1 MRLTPL
7 VVAGIVAA
15 LPCTPIAAQLR
26 SSRPIPQQ
34 ANLPRL
40 LVANPFSFSSQDSAA
55 AVRVG
60 AGLRDKIEKSTD
72 RWFKVVQRAQM
83 NEALQQYAYPVDAV
97 LPPLVARQLAQS
109 LNARAMVVGTLL
121 RGEGG
126 RYTLEAR
133 LANMNDDA
141 GYIAR
146 STQAPNQSFEDF
158 GAAAGDALTP
168 AFRALQDAKACDNQR
183 ATMPDKAA
191 ESATKALRVL
201 PNHGL
206 AEYCLAQI
214 LIAKKAPVDSVIVH
228 LKNATRGDRL
238 SLPAWTALAVQ
249 FQAKGDSA
257 QTIETFKEMLRVAP
271 TNEAL
276 RKEAFKLFQNYGRPE
291 AAEEVA
297 DSGLALDAANADL
310 WDLKANACLD
320 QGQTKPEKNRC
331 AVDALEKV
339 FELDTLKADT
349 LYFAKMAYAVSLP
362 PIDTARFLKWTR
374 AGATKY
380 PRHGF
385 LLSKLAEAYSVAGP
399 VDSALVVT
407 QRLMAVDSTDLT
419 PVLRVAKTLA
429 DTTVKRARDAMTLI
443 PYIERL
449 GSPED
454 KGTMGAIL
462 AGAGVPLLSGTPDY
476 TLAAE
481 LSRAALK
488 LLPADSRTAQLAN
501 FVLGLSTFQ
510 MMVAMDAEAIAQ
522 KSCPTSQQMKTL
534 MAEAAPALQAGR
546 SINESVVAPRIQALD
561 QFNKHIDSI
570 IKAYCK

>member
-15 LPCTPIAAQLR
+15 LPCTPMAAQLR

-34 ANLPRL
+34 QNLPRL
-40 LVANPFSFSSQDSAA
+40 LVANPFSFSPQDSAA

-60 AGLRDKIEKSTD
+60 AGLRDRVEKTAD

-121 RGEGG
+121 RGDGG
-126 RYTLEAR
+126 RYTFEAR

-146 STQAPNQSFEDF
+146 VTQAPNQSFEEF
-158 GAAAGDALTP
+158 GAAGGDALAP

-183 ATMPDKAA
+183 ATTPDKAA
-191 ESATKALRVL
+191 ESAMKALRVL
-201 PNHGL
+201 PQHGL

-214 LIAKKAPVDSVIVH
+214 LIAKKAPVDSVIGH

-238 SLPAWTALAVQ
+238 SLQAWTALAVQ
-249 FQAKGDSA
+249 YQAKGDSA

-297 DSGLALDAANADL
+297 DSGLALDPANADL

-349 LYFAKMAYAVSLP
+349 LYFAKMAYAASLP
-362 PIDTARFLKWTR
+362 PIDTARFIKWTR
-374 AGATKY
+374 MGVTKN

-399 VDSALVVT
+399 VDSALAVT
-407 QRLMAVDSTDLT
+407 QRLMAVDSSDVT

-429 DTTVKRARDAMTLI
+429 DTSTKRARDAMTLI

-449 GSPED
+449 GTADD
-454 KGTMGAIL
+454 KANMGAIL

-476 TLAAE
+476 PLAAD

-488 LLPADSRTAQLAN
+488 LLPPDSRTAQLAN

-510 MMVAMDAEAIAQ
+510 TMVAMDADAIAQ
-522 KSCPTSQQMKTL
+522 KSCPLAQQMKAL
-534 MAEAAPALQAGR
+534 MAESAPALQAGR
-546 SINESVVAPRIQALD
+546 SINEGVVAPRIQALD
-561 QFNKHIDSI
+561 QFTTHINSI

>member
-15 LPCTPIAAQLR
+15 LPSAPLTAQLR

-40 LVANPFSFSSQDSAA
+40 LVANPFSFSPQDSAA
-55 AVRVG
+55 SVRVG
-60 AGLRDKIEKSTD
+60 AGLRDRVEKIAD
-72 RWFKVVQRAQM
+72 RWFKVVQRVQM

-121 RGEGG
+121 RGDGG

-141 GYIAR
+141 GYIVR
-146 STQAPNQSFEDF
+146 STQLPNQSFEDF
-158 GAAAGDALTP
+158 GASATDALAP

-191 ESATKALRVL
+191 ESAVKALRAL

-206 AEYCLAQI
+206 AEFCLAQI
-214 LIAKKAPVDSVIVH
+214 LITKKAPVDSVILH

-249 FQAKGDSA
+249 YQAKGDSA

-297 DSGLALDAANADL
+297 DSGLALDPANADL
-310 WDLKANACLD
+310 WDLKSNACLD

-349 LYFAKMAYAVSLP
+349 LYFAKMAYAVSLA
-362 PIDTARFLKWTR
+362 PIDTARFIKWTR
-374 AGATKY
+374 LGATKY

-399 VDSALVVT
+399 VDSALAVT
-407 QRLMAVDSTDLT
+407 QRLMAVDSSDVT
-419 PVLRVAKTLA
+419 PLLRVAKTLA
-429 DTTVKRARDAMTLI
+429 DTSVKRAKDAMLLI

-449 GSPED
+449 GSPDD
-454 KGTMGAIL
+454 KANMGAIL

-476 TLAAE
+476 PQAAE

-488 LLPADSRTAQLAN
+488 LLPPASRTAQLAN

-510 MMVAMDAEAIAQ
+510 MMVTLDAEAIAQ
-522 KSCPTSQQMKTL
+522 KSCPLSQQMETL
-534 MAEAAPALQAGR
+534 MDEASPALHAGR
-546 SINESVVAPRIQALD
+546 SINEGVVAPRIQALD
-561 QFNKHIDSI
+561 QFTAHINSL

>member
-15 LPCTPIAAQLR
+15 LPCTPMAAQLR

-34 ANLPRL
+34 QNLPRL
-40 LVANPFSFSSQDSAA
+40 LVANPFSFSAQDSAA

-60 AGLRDKIEKSTD
+60 AGLRDRAEKNAD
-72 RWFKVVQRAQM
+72 KWFKVVQRAQM

-97 LPPLVARQLAQS
+97 LPPLVARQLALS

-121 RGEGG
+121 RGDGG
-126 RYTLEAR
+126 RYTIEAR

-146 STQAPNQSFEDF
+146 VTQSPNQSFEEF
-158 GAAAGDALTP
+158 GAKAADSLTP
-168 AFRALQDAKACDNQR
+168 AFRALPDAKACDNQR

-191 ESATKALRVL
+191 ESAQKALRVV

-214 LIAKKAPVDSVIVH
+214 AIAKKAPVETVIAH

-249 FQAKGDSA
+249 YQAKGDSA

-276 RKEAFKLFQNYGRPE
+276 RKEAFRLFLSYGRPE
-291 AAEEVA
+291 AAEDVA
-297 DSGLALDAANADL
+297 REGITNDPANADL
-310 WDLKANACLD
+310 HDLLSSACLFQD
-320 QGQTKPEKNRC
+320 KPEKNKC
-331 AVDALEKV
+331 AVDALV
-339 FELDTLKADT
+339 QVYALDSTKADT
-349 LYFAKMAYAVSLP
+349 TFFTKITFAASRP
-362 PIDTARFLKWTR
+362 PEDTVRFLHWAQR
-374 AGATKY
+374 GVAKY
-380 PRHGF
+380 PNSGI
-385 LLSKLAEAYSVAGP
+385 LLGQLAQSYGVAGP
-399 VDSALVVT
+399 VDSALAVT
-407 QRLMAVDSTDLT
+407 RRLMAVDSSDLT
-419 PVLRVAKTLA
+419 PVLRVAKALA
-429 DTTVKRARDAMTLI
+429 DTSNKRARDAMTLL
-443 PYIERL
+443 PYVERL

-454 KGTMGAIL
+454 KANMGAIL

-476 TLAAE
+476 PQAAE
-481 LSRAALK
+481 LGRAALK

-510 MMVAMDAEAIAQ
+510 MMVAMDKEAIAQ
-522 KSCPTSQQMKTL
+522 KSCPLSQQMKTL
-534 MAEAAPALQAGR
+534 MDEAAPALQAGR
-546 SINESVVAPRIQALD
+546 SINEGVVAPRIQALD
-561 QFNKHIDSI
+561 QFTAHINSLL
-570 IKAYCK
+570 KAYCK

>member
-15 LPCTPIAAQLR
+15 LPCTPMAAQLR

-34 ANLPRL
+34 QNLPRL
-40 LVANPFSFSSQDSAA
+40 LVANPFSFSAQDSAA

-60 AGLRDKIEKSTD
+60 AGLRDRVEKNAE

-121 RGEGG
+121 RGDGG
-126 RYTLEAR
+126 RYTIEAR

-146 STQAPNQSFEDF
+146 VTQSPNQSFEEF
-158 GAAAGDALTP
+158 GARAADSLAA

-191 ESATKALRVL
+191 ESAQKALRVV

-214 LIAKKAPVDSVIVH
+214 AIAKKAPVETVIAH

-249 FQAKGDSA
+249 YQAKGDSA

-276 RKEAFKLFQNYGRPE
+276 RKEAFRLFLTYGRPE

-297 DSGLALDAANADL
+297 REGITHDPANADL
-310 WDLKANACLD
+310 HDLLSSACLFQD
-320 QGQTKPEKNRC
+320 KPEKNKC
-331 AVDALEKV
+331 AVDALV
-339 FELDTLKADT
+339 QVYALDSTKADT
-349 LYFAKMAYAVSLP
+349 TFFTKITFAASRP
-362 PIDTARFLKWTR
+362 PEDTVRFLHWAQR
-374 AGATKY
+374 GVAKY
-380 PRHGF
+380 PNSGI
-385 LLSKLAEAYSVAGP
+385 LLGQLAQAYGVAGP

-407 QRLMAVDSTDLT
+407 RRLMAVDSSDLT
-419 PVLRVAKTLA
+419 PVLRMAKTLA
-429 DTTVKRARDAMTLI
+429 DTTTKRARDAMTLI

-449 GSPED
+449 GSPDD
-454 KGTMGAIL
+454 KANMGAIL

-476 TLAAE
+476 AQAAE

-522 KSCPTSQQMKTL
+522 KSCPLSQQMKTF
-534 MAEAAPALQAGR
+534 MDEAAPALQAGR
-546 SINESVVAPRIQALD
+546 SINEGVVAPRIQALD
-561 QFNKHIDSI
+561 QFTAHINSLL
-570 IKAYCK
+570 KAYCK

>member
-7 VVAGIVAA
+7 AVAGILAA
-15 LPCTPIAAQLR
+15 LPGTPMAAQLR

-34 ANLPRL
+34 QNLPRL

-60 AGLRDKIEKSTD
+60 AGLRDRIEKTAD
-72 RWFKVVQRAQM
+72 KWYKVVQRAQM

-121 RGEGG
+121 RGEGS

-133 LANMNDDA
+133 FANMNDDA

-146 STQAPNQSFEDF
+146 VTQMPNQSFEDF
-158 GAAAGDALTP
+158 GARAADSLGG

-183 ATMPDKAA
+183 ATTPDKAA
-191 ESATKALRVL
+191 EAAAKALRVL

-206 AEYCLAQI
+206 AEFCLAQI
-214 LIAKKAPVDSVIVH
+214 LITRKAPVDSVIAH

-249 FQAKGDSA
+249 YQAKGDSA
-257 QTIETFKEMLRVAP
+257 RTIETFKEMLRVAP

-310 WDLKANACLD
+310 WDLKSNACLD
-320 QGQTKPEKNRC
+320 QGQSKPEKNRC

-339 FELDTLKADT
+339 FELDTTKADT

-374 AGATKY
+374 MGATKY

-385 LLSKLAEAYSVAGP
+385 LLSQLAAAYSVAGP

-407 QRLMAVDSTDLT
+407 QRLMAVDSSDVT

-429 DTTVKRARDAMTLI
+429 DTSVKRPKEAMSLI
-443 PYIERL
+443 PYVERL

-454 KGTMGAIL
+454 KANMGAIL

-476 TLAAE
+476 PLAAE

-488 LLPADSRTAQLAN
+488 LLPAESRTAQLAN

-522 KSCPTSQQMKTL
+522 KSCPMSQQMKTL

-546 SINESVVAPRIQALD
+546 SINEGVVAPRITALD
-561 QFNKHIDSI
+561 QFNKHIESI